1 MTARNL
7 HAEARSEKRE
17 SHKGFPSSPLRTSQS
32 TLGASASDGDFR
44 NVRSDFSEQ
53 HEDEDD
59 HEDETEAAAR
69 AVAPLAAMR
78 PRGQRTDEHE
88 DENDEEDCGE

>member
-7 HAEARSEKRE
+7 DAEAGSEKRE
-17 SHKGFPSSPLRTSQS
+17 SHKGFLSFPLRTSQS
-32 TLGASASDGDFR
+32 ILCASARHVDFR

-78 PRGQRTDEHE
+78 PSGQRTDEHE
-88 DENDEEDCGE
+88 DENDEEDGG